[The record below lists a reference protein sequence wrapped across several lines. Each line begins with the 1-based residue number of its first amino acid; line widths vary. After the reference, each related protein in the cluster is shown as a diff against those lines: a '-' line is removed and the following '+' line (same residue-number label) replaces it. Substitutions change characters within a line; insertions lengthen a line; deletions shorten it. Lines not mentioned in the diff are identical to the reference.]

1 MLSREN
7 ELSPPKICK
16 FRKKVNLKK
25 TLCRENDETFSPF
38 QRSKNHFSRLNHQIQ
53 SPQIPSYSLHSSSL
67 LLHPLAGALSEFISI
82 SSFTS
87 STVKQWRTHQ
97 PLAEYQRFCLIHPRT
112 PPPMSRTLWF
122 RSSISRRREIA
133 TCEFSFTKNSDLYSV
148 FMYVRSHCSRFT
160 FGSGLSSVKFSL
172 LR

>member
-112 PPPMSRTLWF
+112 PLRCPGRCGSGHRSQGDGKSLHVSFLSLRTL
-122 RSSISRRREIA
+122 IC
-133 TCEFSFTKNSDLYSV
+133 TLFSCMFART
-148 FMYVRSHCSRFT
+148 VRDSP
-160 FGSGLSSVKFSL
+160 LVL
-172 LR
+172 A